1 MLVGALAFLLGLLE
15 SLGHRNDPA
24 LTQKLRDFDQNTM
37 VPFRRAS
44 IRVVPCMAN
53 FGLLFCAL
61 RASN

>member
-15 SLGHRNDPA
+15 SLGHLLHRNDPA

-44 IRVVPCMAN
+44 IRVVPVY
-53 FGLLFCAL
+53 G
-61 RASN
+61 